1 MKLDVCPI
9 FHFGGVYVCAW
20 HLHSYESGVLE
31 NPYNPAPD
39 GLFNMTQDPENA
51 PDKPEIIEIEFEK
64 GM

>member
-1 MKLDVCPI
+1 M
-9 FHFGGVYVCAW
+9 CAW

-39 GLFNMTQDPENA
+39 SLFNMTQDPENA